1 LCEAIE
7 EESDRIGTFG
17 HGYTY
22 SAHPVA
28 AAVALKTIEIYQERD
43 IVGHVRSVAP
53 RFQARLK
60 KLAEHPLVGE
70 TQGVGLIGGIEIVAD
85 KATKTSFEPA
95 KAAAATIVK
104 FIEEEGLILRAM
116 LGDRIAICPPLVI
129 VEAEIDELFDRLEKG
144 LAKGVEWARKEGVKL
159 A

>member
-1 LCEAIE
+1 M
-7 EESDRIGTFG
+7 
-17 HGYTY
+17 
-22 SAHPVA
+22 
-28 AAVALKTIEIYQERD
+28 
-43 IVGHVRSVAP
+43 GHVRNVAP

-85 KATKTSFEPA
+85 KSDQDE
-95 KAAAATIVK
+95 
-104 FIEEEGLILRAM
+104 LRTRQSRSRRPSRSSSRRKGSSCAPM